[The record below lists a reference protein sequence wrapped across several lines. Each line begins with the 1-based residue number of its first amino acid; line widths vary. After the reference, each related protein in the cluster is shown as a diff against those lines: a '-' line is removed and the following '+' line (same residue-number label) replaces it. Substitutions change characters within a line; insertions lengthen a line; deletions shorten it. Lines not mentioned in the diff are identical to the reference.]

1 MATSS
6 ITGGARA
13 SRLPSGTDLASLG
26 PSDSS
31 DSGSDSLG
39 TRDRQQLLA
48 DSDATGTGEASGDP
62 SAPNAEAADILPDHL
77 IYGRTGLQRSLLD
90 EEENQSTAD
99 AAADDFDNSR
109 AAFDVP
115 GSALDD
121 PDLMDTTADAGAL
134 AEDSPP
140 ADESTLGEDAEG
152 FSERAS
158 VLDQPA
164 GLPPLPG
171 HRGLQ

>member
-39 TRDRQQLLA
+39 GRDRQQLLS
-48 DSDATGTGEASGDP
+48 DSDATGTGESSGD
-62 SAPNAEAADILPDHL
+62 SSVPNVEAADILPDHL
-77 IYGRTGLQRSLLD
+77 IYGRKGLRKAWLESD
-90 EEENQSTAD
+90 EIEAAGDT
-99 AAADDFDNSR
+99 AADDFDDSR

-121 PDLMDTTADAGAL
+121 PDLMDTTADAGEL
-134 AEDSPP
+134 AQDLESVDEP
-140 ADESTLGEDAEG
+140 ALGEGAEG
-152 FSERAS
+152 LSEQAS